1 MKRHPIPPQFRSHHP
16 HPCDGRLPPGLDAEL
31 QQQVTELA
39 TGTVELARGET
50 LVHSGVAFDHLY
62 LVLSGAFKAV
72 KLGADGSSQIVCFYE
87 PRELMGLSGF
97 SHRVYTTDLVALAPS
112 VVCEFPVQTIE
123 AAVSHN
129 RPLLDGLLAAVSE
142 SLERAELDQY
152 MLGSLSAPQKIA
164 CFLLHM
170 QAKRRRTA
178 GDVHQFELP
187 MTREEL
193 GSYLGL
199 TMETISRLM
208 SHLQAEGVAQIDKRQ
223 VHILRDDLL
232 HVWREGGVELPL
244 PKRKKPTELR
254 LA

>member
-1 MKRHPIPPQFRSHHP
+1 MKRQPIPPQFRSHHP
-16 HPCDGRLPPGLDAEL
+16 HPCDGRLPPGLPAEL

-39 TGTVELARGET
+39 ASTVELNRGET
-50 LVHSGVAFDHLY
+50 LAHSGTAFDHLY

-72 KLGADGSSQIVCFYE
+72 KLGADGASQIVCFYE

-112 VVCEFPVQTIE
+112 VVCEFPVQAIE
-123 AAVSHN
+123 SAVSHN

-142 SLERAELDQY
+142 SLERAELDQF
-152 MLGSLSAPQKIA
+152 MLGSLTAPQKMA

-170 QAKRRRTA
+170 QARRQRC
-178 GDVHQFELP
+178 GDDTHHFELP

-199 TMETISRLM
+199 TMETISRLL

-232 HVWREGGVELPL
+232 HVWREGGVDLPM
-244 PKRKKPTELR
+244 PRRKKPQQLKF
-254 LA
+254 A